1 MKINDTRPSV
11 PLNPESKTTT
21 GGKGVSQN
29 NSAANA
35 KTTNSAVNLAVNSD
49 LVQAAQT
56 GTAAATTLIEAK
68 ALEEIRRLID
78 KGEYKIDFPK
88 IAENMLRDAIAAID
102 SKKSS

>member
-1 MKINDTRPSV
+1 VKINDTRPSV

-29 NSAANA
+29 NSTANT
-35 KTTNSAVNLAVNSD
+35 KTANSAVNLSVNAD

-56 GTAAATTLIEAK
+56 GSAAATMTEAK

>member
-11 PLNPESKTTT
+11 PLNPESKTTV

-29 NSAANA
+29 SSTANT
-35 KTTNSAVNLAVNSD
+35 KTANSAVNLAVNAD

-56 GTAAATTLIEAK
+56 GTVAATMTEAK